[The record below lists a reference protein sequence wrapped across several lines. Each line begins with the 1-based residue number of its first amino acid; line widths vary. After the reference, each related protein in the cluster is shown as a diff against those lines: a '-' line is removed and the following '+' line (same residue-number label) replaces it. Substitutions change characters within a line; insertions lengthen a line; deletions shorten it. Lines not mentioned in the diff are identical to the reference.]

1 MKTLSQE
8 KIVEIRNSVNIVDV
22 VSNYIS
28 LTKRGKNY
36 FGVCP
41 FHEDSDP
48 SMSVSEEKQ
57 IFSCFSC
64 HTAGNV
70 FNFVMEYEHISFME
84 AVKMVADIGGINVEI
99 DIGNKTN
106 IKEKP
111 IYDIYELGHKLYLN
125 NIKTEYGKIPLEY
138 LHNRGFTDEMI
149 KEFEIG
155 LAIKS
160 TNTLS
165 NLLLKKEFKEK
176 DLIDSTL
183 IVKDNRGFHDF
194 FYDRIMFP
202 LHDINNKVIGYS
214 GRIYYNSD
222 APKYINSKE
231 HPLFK
236 KGEFLYNYS
245 RAKNEC
251 RTKNTVILMEG
262 FMDVIRAYSVG
273 VKNVVATLGTA
284 FTKNHAMLIRKL
296 ANNVIICYDG
306 DKAGAKA
313 TFACSDELL
322 KLGITPKI
330 VRLEENLDPD
340 EYVLKYGKDKF
351 IDKIN
356 NPISVMDFKLSFL
369 KNKKDLTQTVDK
381 ASYAKEVL
389 EEINKIEDEIL
400 KEVSLKKLSQETD
413 LDIEYLRNWLA
424 DKEEKEPITVM
435 QKTVIKTSVCE
446 KAEQGLLYY
455 MLKDT
460 DVIKRFD
467 SQMIYFPDKQYRE
480 LYNEIKCFINDFGYI
495 NEADFLSYVTDEEI
509 NKLLGTILTLEYKD
523 EYSQN
528 MVLDFIKTIKEKNI
542 TDQIE
547 RLKKELKNTT
557 DEDKKK
563 QISQKIID
571 IMVRREE
578 YGKWN

>member
-8 KIVEIRNSVNIVDV
+8 KIIEIRNSVNIVDV

-28 LTKRGKNY
+28 LTKKGKNY

-48 SMSVSEEKQ
+48 SLSVSEDKQ

-70 FNFVMEYEHISFME
+70 FNFVMEYENVSFIE
-84 AVKMVADIGGINVEI
+84 AVKMVADIGGINVDI
-99 DIGNKTN
+99 DVGNKTN
-106 IKEKP
+106 FKDKP
-111 IYDIYELGHKLYLN
+111 IYEIYELGHKLYLN

-138 LHNRGFTDEMI
+138 LYNRGFTDEMI

-165 NLLLKKEFKEK
+165 NLLLKKDFKER
-176 DLIDSTL
+176 DLINSAL
-183 IVKDNRGFHDF
+183 IVKDDRGFHDF
-194 FYDRIMFP
+194 FYDRIVFP

-214 GRIYYNSD
+214 GRIYYESD

-236 KGEFLYNYS
+236 KGEFLYNYA

-251 RTKNTVILMEG
+251 RIKNTVIIMEG
-262 FMDVIRAYSVG
+262 FMDVIRTHSVG

-296 ANNVIICYDG
+296 ANNVIICFDG

-330 VRLEENLDPD
+330 VRLEDNLDPD

-351 IDKIN
+351 IEKLS

-369 KNKKDLTQTVDK
+369 KSKKDLTQTVDK
-381 ASYAKEVL
+381 ASYAKEAL

-413 LDIEYLRNWLA
+413 LDVEYLKSWLK
-424 DKEEKEPITVM
+424 DKENKPVEIK
-435 QKTVIKTSVCE
+435 QKTNIKTSVYE

-467 SQMIYFPDKQYRE
+467 SQMVYFPDKEYRE

-495 NEADFLSYVTDEEI
+495 NEADFLSYVSDESI
-509 NKLLGTILTLEYKD
+509 NKTLGNILTLEYKD
-523 EYSQN
+523 GYSEN

-542 TDQIE
+542 NDQCN
-547 RLKKELKNTT
+547 RLKKELENTT
-557 DEDKKK
+557 DIDKKIE
-563 QISQKIID
+563 ISQRIVD

-578 YGKWN
+578 NGK

>member
-8 KIVEIRNSVNIVDV
+8 KIIEIRNSVNIVDV

-28 LTKRGKNY
+28 LTKKGKNY

-70 FNFVMEYEHISFME
+70 FNFVMEYEHVSFIE
-84 AVKMVADIGGINVEI
+84 AVKIIAKIGGIDVQI
-99 DIGNKTN
+99 DTN
-106 IKEKP
+106 IKENIKDKS
-111 IYDIYELGHKLYLN
+111 IYDIYDLAHKLYLN
-125 NIKTEYGKIPLEY
+125 NIKTEHGKAPLEY
-138 LHNRGFTDEMI
+138 LTNRGFTEEMI

-160 TNTLS
+160 NNTLS
-165 NLLLKKEFKEK
+165 NLLLKKDFKES
-176 DLIDSTL
+176 DLINSTL
-183 IVKDNRGFHDF
+183 IVKDDRGFHDF

-214 GRIYYNSD
+214 GRIYYKSD

-236 KGEFLYNYS
+236 KGEFLYNYQ

-251 RTKNTVILMEG
+251 RMKNTVILMEG
-262 FMDVIRAYSVG
+262 FMDVIRAYSIG

-351 IDKIN
+351 IEKIN
-356 NPISVMDFKLSFL
+356 NPISIMDFKLSFL
-369 KNKKDLTQTVDK
+369 KNQKDLSQTVDK
-381 ASYAKEVL
+381 ANYAKEVL
-389 EEINKIEDEIL
+389 AEINKIDDEML
-400 KEVSLKKLSQETD
+400 KEISLKKLSEEVD
-413 LDIEYLRNWLA
+413 LDIEYLKKWLV
-424 DKEEKEPITVM
+424 EKETKEPVV
-435 QKTVIKTSVCE
+435 KKEKFIKTSIYE
-446 KAEQGLLYY
+446 KAEQGLLYF

-467 SQMIYFPDKQYRE
+467 SKMIYFPDKKYRE
-480 LYNEIKCFINDFGYI
+480 LYNEIKCFINDFNYI
-495 NEADFLSYVTDEEI
+495 NEADFITYITVEDLKQTLNEI
-509 NKLLGTILTLEYKD
+509 LVLDYKEEYKD
-523 EYSQN
+523 N
-528 MVLDFIKTIKEKNI
+528 MVNDYIKTIKEKNI
-542 TDQIE
+542 IDQCD
-547 RLKKELKNTT
+547 RLKKELKNTK
-557 DEDKKK
+557 DEEK
-563 QISQKIID
+563 QKEIFQKIVD

-578 YGKWN
+578 NGK

>member
-8 KIVEIRNSVNIVDV
+8 KIIEIRNSVNIVDV

-48 SMSVSEEKQ
+48 SLSVSEEKQ

-70 FNFVMEYEHISFME
+70 FNFVMEYEHVSFME
-84 AVKMVADIGGINVEI
+84 AVKMVADIGGISVDI
-99 DIGNKTN
+99 DVSNKTN
-106 IKEKP
+106 FKDKP
-111 IYDIYELGHKLYLN
+111 IYEIYELGHKLYLN

-138 LHNRGFTDEMI
+138 LYNRGFTDEMI

-165 NLLLKKEFKEK
+165 NLLLKKDFKER
-176 DLIDSTL
+176 DLINSAL
-183 IVKDNRGFHDF
+183 IVKDDRGFHDF
-194 FYDRIMFP
+194 FYDRIVFP

-214 GRIYYNSD
+214 GRIYYESD

-236 KGEFLYNYS
+236 KGEFLYNYA

-251 RTKNTVILMEG
+251 RMKNTVIIMEG
-262 FMDVIRAYSVG
+262 FMDVIRSHSVG

-296 ANNVIICYDG
+296 ANNVIICFDG

-330 VRLEENLDPD
+330 VRLEDNLDPD

-351 IDKIN
+351 IEKLS

-369 KNKKDLTQTVDK
+369 KSKKDLTQTVDK
-381 ASYAKEVL
+381 ASYAKEAL

-413 LDIEYLRNWLA
+413 LDIEYLKTWLK
-424 DKEEKEPITVM
+424 DKENKPVEIK
-435 QKTVIKTSVCE
+435 QKTNIKTSVYE

-467 SQMIYFPDKQYRE
+467 SQMVYFPDKEYRE

-495 NEADFLSYVTDEEI
+495 NEADFLSYINDENI
-509 NKLLGTILTLEYKD
+509 NKTLGNILTLEYKE
-523 EYSQN
+523 EYSEN

-542 TDQIE
+542 NDQCN
-547 RLKKELKNTT
+547 RLKKELENTT
-557 DEDKKK
+557 DIDKKIE
-563 QISQKIID
+563 ISQRIVD

-578 YGKWN
+578 NGK

>member
-8 KIVEIRNSVNIVDV
+8 KIIEIRNSVNIVDV

-48 SMSVSEEKQ
+48 SLSVSEEKQ

-70 FNFVMEYEHISFME
+70 FNFIMEYEHVSFIE
-84 AVKMVADIGGINVEI
+84 AVKMVASISGIDVSI
-99 DIGNKTN
+99 DVPSKTN
-106 IKEKP
+106 FKEKP
-111 IYDIYELGHKLYLN
+111 LYDIYELSHKLYLN
-125 NIKTEYGKIPLEY
+125 NINTEYGKLPLQY
-138 LHNRGFTDEMI
+138 LHNRGFTDDMI

-160 TNTLS
+160 NNTLS
-165 NLLLKKEFKEK
+165 NLLLKKDFNES
-176 DLIDSTL
+176 DLIKSTL
-183 IVKDNRGFHDF
+183 IVKDDRGFHDF

-202 LHDINNKVIGYS
+202 LHDMNNKVIGYS
-214 GRIYYNSD
+214 GRVYYDSTG
-222 APKYINSKE
+222 PKYINSKE

-236 KGEFLYNYS
+236 KGEFLYNYY

-251 RTKNTVILMEG
+251 RMKNTVILMEG

-296 ANNVIICYDG
+296 ASNVIICYDG
-306 DKAGAKA
+306 DTAGAKA
-313 TFACSDELL
+313 TFACSNELL

-330 VRLEENLDPD
+330 VRLEDNLDPD

-351 IDKIN
+351 LDKIN
-356 NPISVMDFKLSFL
+356 NPISVMDFKLNFL
-369 KNKKDLTQTVDK
+369 KNKKDLTQTVDR
-381 ASYAKEVL
+381 ANYAKEAL
-389 EEINKIEDEIL
+389 EEINKIDDEIL
-400 KEVSLKKLSQETD
+400 KEVSLKKLSVETS
-413 LDIEYLRNWLA
+413 LDIEYLKSWLK
-424 DKEEKEPITVM
+424 DKEEKIPVIEKP
-435 QKTVIKTSVCE
+435 KIKTSVYE
-446 KAEQGLLYY
+446 KAEYGLLYY
-455 MLKDT
+455 MLKDKN
-460 DVIKRFD
+460 VVKIFD
-467 SQMIYFPDKQYRE
+467 SKMIYFPDKECRE

-495 NEADFLSYVTDEEI
+495 NEADFLSYIDDTL
-509 NKLLGTILTLEYKD
+509 NKIVGNILTLDYKE
-523 EYSQN
+523 EYSEN
-528 MVLDFIKTIKEKNI
+528 MVADFIKTIQEKNI
-542 TDQIE
+542 TDQCN
-547 RLKKELKNTT
+547 RLKREMENTQ
-557 DEDKKK
+557 DIDKKIE
-563 QISQKIID
+563 ISQRIVD

-578 YGKWN
+578 NGE

>member
-8 KIVEIRNSVNIVDV
+8 KIIEIRNSVNIVDV

-48 SMSVSEEKQ
+48 SLSVSEEKQ

-70 FNFVMEYEHISFME
+70 FNFIMEYEHVSFIE
-84 AVKMVADIGGINVEI
+84 AVKMVAQLGGINVDI
-99 DIGNKTN
+99 DVGNKTN
-106 IKEKP
+106 IKDKS

-125 NIKTEYGKIPLEY
+125 NINTEYGKIPLEY

-165 NLLLKKEFKEK
+165 KILLKKEFKEK
-176 DLIDSTL
+176 DLINSAL
-183 IVKDNRGFHDF
+183 VVKDDRGFHDF

-214 GRIYYNSD
+214 GRIYYQSD

-251 RTKNTVILMEG
+251 RMKNTVILMEG

-313 TFACSDELL
+313 TFSCADELL

-351 IDKIN
+351 LDKIN

-369 KNKKDLTQTVDK
+369 KTKKDLTQTVDK
-381 ASYAKEVL
+381 ANYAKEVL
-389 EEINKIEDEIL
+389 EEINKIDDEIL
-400 KEVSLKKLSQETD
+400 KEVSLKKLSVETD
-413 LDIEYLRNWLA
+413 LDIEYLKSWLK
-424 DKEEKEPITVM
+424 DKEENKVLIT
-435 QKTVIKTSVCE
+435 QKPVIKTSVCE

-467 SQMIYFPDKQYRE
+467 SQMVYFPDKKYRE
-480 LYNEIKCFINDFGYI
+480 IYNLIKCFIADFGYI
-495 NEADFLSYVTDEEI
+495 NEADFLSYIDEESTKTLSI
-509 NKLLGTILTLEYKD
+509 ILSLDYKD
-523 EYSQN
+523 EYSKD
-528 MVLDFIKTIKEKNI
+528 MVLDFIKTIREKNI
-542 TDQIE
+542 NDQCN
-547 RLKKELKNTT
+547 RLKKELENTT
-557 DEDKKK
+557 DVNKKIE
-563 QISQKIID
+563 ISQRILD

-578 YGKWN
+578 NGKRN